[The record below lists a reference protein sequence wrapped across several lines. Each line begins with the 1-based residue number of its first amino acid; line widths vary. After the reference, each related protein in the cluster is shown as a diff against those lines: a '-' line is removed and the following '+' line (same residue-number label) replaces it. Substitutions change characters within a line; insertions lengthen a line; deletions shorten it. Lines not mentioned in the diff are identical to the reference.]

1 MDEIFKINDK
11 IIKRIMQKPD
21 NAKTFLEK
29 ILPEKLKKRIDFSSL
44 EIGPTN
50 YVSQEFKE
58 FFADIIIKTKII
70 SKDGVKLLTD
80 ICFIFEHKTEAH
92 RKIFIQFLKY
102 MVQEWQKDIDKNIPL
117 RIIVPIVFYHGKK
130 PWKVSPSFAGQFD
143 IDDDIKE
150 YLLNFKYILFD
161 TATWDFREETDEQL
175 KNNVFLLSA
184 MALMKYAYNDDHET
198 IEGIFNF
205 WREKGFT
212 GDIENVIFF
221 LTYISETKDLS
232 QKQLKELLIKTKL
245 EGGEIM
251 ETLAQR
257 LRAEGKRMGIEE
269 GLRQG
274 LKEGLKE
281 GIEEGEKKGKLE
293 TAKRMLNSGLT
304 VKDIVTFT
312 GLSEKEV
319 RTFIN

>member
-21 NAKTFLEK
+21 NAKTFLKK
-29 ILPEKLKKRIDFSSL
+29 ILPEKIKKRIDFSSL

-102 MVQEWQKDIDKNIPL
+102 MVQEWQKDIDENIPL
-117 RIIVPIVFYHGKK
+117 RIIVPIVFYHGKT

-232 QKQLKELLIKTKL
+232 QKQLKELLIKSKL

-257 LRAEGKRMGIEE
+257 LRAEGEKR
-269 GLRQG
+269 
-274 LKEGLKE
+274 
-281 GIEEGEKKGKLE
+281 GEKRGERRGKKKGNLE

-319 RTFIN
+319 RTLIN